1 MITYRG
7 NRSCMDRRS
16 LTASDEPYGSV
27 LHSCVG
33 YHRPVRAISLD
44 GPLTTNPR
52 KHHIVSL
59 SPPSIHVT
67 RQCHPQLPL
76 GAESLDQSQ
85 ELAVLGLPFP
95 TDRVVGM
102 YKKAHQA
109 VLRYDRVHLLAP

>member
-1 MITYRG
+1 
-7 NRSCMDRRS
+7 MDRRS
-16 LTASDEPYGSV
+16 LTVSDEPYGSV

-52 KHHIVSL
+52 KHHIGSL

-76 GAESLDQSQ
+76 GAESLDHSQ
-85 ELAVLGLPFP
+85 ALAALRLPSP
-95 TDRVVGM
+95 PDRVVGM
-102 YKKAHQA
+102 HKKAHEA
-109 VLRYDRVHLLAP
+109 ALLSDRVQ

>member
-1 MITYRG
+1 
-7 NRSCMDRRS
+7 MDRRS
-16 LTASDEPYGSV
+16 LTVSDEPYGSV

-67 RQCHPQLPL
+67 RQCHPHLPL

-85 ELAVLGLPFP
+85 ELAALGLPCS
-95 TDRVVGM
+95 TNGEVGLHQ
-102 YKKAHQA
+102 KADHA
-109 VLRYDRVHLLAP
+109 VLLYDRAHL